1 MISRLDSDGNGN
13 IHFDQWFSLMTSKA
27 PMTNI
32 KAHYSRVF
40 ALYDDQNTGFI
51 AASNVKRVAKDLG
64 MTLSDKEIHELIM
77 RADED
82 GDGVVKEEEFYH
94 ILTYRK

>member
-1 MISRLDSDGNGN
+1 
-13 IHFDQWFSLMTSKA
+13 
-27 PMTNI
+27 
-32 KAHYSRVF
+32 
-40 ALYDDQNTGFI
+40 
-51 AASNVKRVAKDLG
+51 VAKDLG
-64 MTLSDKEIHELIM
+64 MTLSDKEIQELIM